1 MTRTSLTILIS
12 TLAIAGTAAHAEQF
26 KTEKVAIEVTPIA
39 TGLEEPWAVE
49 VLPDGAYIV
58 TEKPGRLRIIRDG
71 KLSEPIDGVPDVV
84 VRGQGGLLD
93 VALSPDFAND
103 RTLFLT
109 ASLSMKGGAGTGV
122 IRARLSE
129 DESALEDVKVIFQM
143 NKGSGKGQHFG
154 SRIAFGPDGTLHFSI
169 GDRGDM
175 KRAQD
180 FGDHAASILRIAA
193 DGSVPKDNPFVE
205 QAGVLPEIFSK
216 GHRNAQGLTLDPL
229 TSKLLTVEHGAK
241 GGDEVNMPEAGRNYG
256 WPVITYGVNYN
267 GKKIGEGTKAE
278 GYEQP
283 AHYWDPSIAP
293 GAVTVYRGD
302 MFPEWRDDLLVT
314 SLKFGLVSRLDRD
327 AGGRIT
333 GEERFLDGEFGRLR
347 DIVTAPD
354 GSVLIVTDE
363 TDGQLLRITRAGNR
377 S

>member
-12 TLAIAGTAAHAEQF
+12 TLAIVGTAAHAEQF

-229 TSKLLTVEHGAK
+229 TGKLLTVEHGAK

>member
-229 TSKLLTVEHGAK
+229 TGKLLTVEHGAK

>member
-1 MTRTSLTILIS
+1 MTRISLTILVS
-12 TLAIAGTAAHAEQF
+12 ALAIAGTAAHAEQF
-26 KTEKVAIEVTPIA
+26 KTEKVAIDVTPIA
-39 TGLEEPWAVE
+39 RGLEEPWAVE

-71 KLSEPIDGVPDVV
+71 KLSEPITGVPDVV
-84 VRGQGGLLD
+84 RNGQGGLLD
-93 VALSPDFAND
+93 VALSPDFAHD

-122 IRARLSE
+122 IRARLSQ
-129 DESALEDVKVIFQM
+129 DESALEDVKVIFRM

-154 SRIAFGPDGTLHFSI
+154 SRIAFGPDGMLYFSI

-175 KRAQD
+175 TRAQD

-193 DGSVPKDNPFVE
+193 DGSVPKDNPFVDK
-205 QAGVLPEIFSK
+205 AGVLPEIFSK

-229 TSKLLTVEHGAK
+229 TGKLLTVEHGAK

-267 GKKIGEGTKAE
+267 GRKIGEGTKAE

-283 AHYWDPSIAP
+283 VFYWDPSIAP

-327 AGGRIT
+327 AAGRIT

>member
-12 TLAIAGTAAHAEQF
+12 TLAIVGTAAHAEQF

>member
-1 MTRTSLTILIS
+1 MTRTCVKILVS
-12 TLAIAGTAAHAEQF
+12 ALAVAGTAAHAEQF
-26 KTEKVAIEVTPIA
+26 RTEKVAIDVTPIA
-39 TGLEEPWAVE
+39 RGLEQPWAVE
-49 VLPDGAYIV
+49 VLPDGAYLV
-58 TEKPGRLRIIRDG
+58 TEKPGRLRIVRDG
-71 KLSEPIDGVPDVV
+71 KLSEPVAGVPDVV
-84 VRGQGGLLD
+84 LRGQGGLLD

-109 ASLSMKGGAGTGV
+109 AALAIDGGAGTGV
-122 IRARLSE
+122 IRARLSD
-129 DESALEDVKVIFQM
+129 DERSLEDVRVIFRM
-143 NKGSGKGQHFG
+143 NKASGKGQHFG
-154 SRIAFGPDGTLHFSI
+154 SRIAFGPDGTLYFSI

-175 KRAQD
+175 ERAQD
-180 FGDHAASILRIAA
+180 FGDHAASILRIAV

-205 QAGVLPEIFSK
+205 RPGVLPEIFSK
-216 GHRNAQGLTLDPL
+216 GHRNAQGLTFDPL
-229 TSKLLTVEHGAK
+229 TGKLLTVEHGAK

-267 GKKIGEGTKAE
+267 GRKIGEGTKAE

-283 AHYWDPSIAP
+283 AYYWDPSIAP

-302 MFPEWRDDLLVT
+302 MFPEWRDDLLVA
-314 SLKFGLVSRLDRD
+314 SLKFGLVARLDRD
-327 AGGRIT
+327 AAGRIT

-363 TDGQLLRITRAGNR
+363 SDGQLLRITRTGNR